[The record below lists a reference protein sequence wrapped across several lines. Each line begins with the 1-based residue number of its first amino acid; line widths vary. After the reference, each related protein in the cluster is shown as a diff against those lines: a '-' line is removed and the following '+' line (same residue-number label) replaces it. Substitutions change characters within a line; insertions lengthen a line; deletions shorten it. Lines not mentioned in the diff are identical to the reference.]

1 MAKTIAL
8 SVLKFAALTVWIGF
22 VAMYAEN
29 LFRPSVFD
37 QLNMVEECRRKATQQ
52 NNIDYAGGD
61 YFFRDG
67 GQKTVVVTA
76 LDPKQRST
84 LCAFNFQ
91 KEFLYLLR

>member
-37 QLNMVEECRRKATQQ
+37 QLSMVEECRRKATQKYKV
-52 NNIDYAGGD
+52 DYAGGD
-61 YFFRDG
+61 YFFRDEG
-67 GQKTVVVTA
+67 SRIVLVTA
-76 LDPKQRST
+76 PDLNQRST
-84 LCAFNFQ
+84 LCAFNSQ
-91 KEFLYLLR
+91 NEFLYLMR